1 LQEFIDYPKEYRT
14 GGGIMIGVYLKA
26 LRAPFLMGS
35 LVTVTVAAA
44 YAFSKGSF
52 SPALF
57 GLTLLGVGSLH
68 LGANLLNDYYDA
80 RGSDPINLR
89 LTPFSGGSRVIQ
101 EGKLSAMTV
110 LLLGAAFLA
119 VGIGSGICLVILERP
134 WVLIFGGL
142 GLFAG
147 WVYSASP
154 FQYMSKGL
162 GELVIFFA
170 FGPLITLGAY
180 YVMTDS
186 VNWSAFVLG
195 FPQGFLVAAI
205 IWINEFPDYEADR
218 KAGKRTLVVRLGLR
232 SSCYGYCVI
241 VLCAFVSTIL
251 LVGAVGMP
259 YLIMVSFA
267 SLPLALKATK
277 ILWKQYRSHERLVP
291 AQAMTIQTVIANGLL
306 LSLGFVLSRYIG

>member
-1 LQEFIDYPKEYRT
+1 
-14 GGGIMIGVYLKA
+14 MIGVYLKA
-26 LRAPFLMGS
+26 LRAPFLIGS

-52 SPALF
+52 SPSLF

-89 LTPFSGGSRVIQ
+89 PTPFSGGSRVIQ
-101 EGKLSAMTV
+101 EGKISASAV
-110 LLLGAAFLA
+110 LLLGVIFLA
-119 VGIGSGICLVILERP
+119 VGIGSGIWLVILKRP

-142 GLFAG
+142 GLLAG

-218 KAGKRTLVVRLGLR
+218 KAGKWNLVVRLGLR
-232 SSCYGYCVI
+232 SSRYGYCVL
-241 VLCAFVSTIL
+241 VFCAFASILYHYGEFRLTSSRLEGHQDTLETI
-251 LVGAVGMP
+251 P
-259 YLIMVSFA
+259 
-267 SLPLALKATK
+267 LP
-277 ILWKQYRSHERLVP
+277 
-291 AQAMTIQTVIANGLL
+291 
-306 LSLGFVLSRYIG
+306 

>member
-1 LQEFIDYPKEYRT
+1 
-14 GGGIMIGVYLKA
+14 
-26 LRAPFLMGS
+26 
-35 LVTVTVAAA
+35 
-44 YAFSKGSF
+44 
-52 SPALF
+52 
-57 GLTLLGVGSLH
+57 LH

-89 LTPFSGGSRVIQ
+89 PTPFSGGSRVIQ
-101 EGKLSAMTV
+101 EGKISAVVV
-110 LLLGAAFLA
+110 LLMGVFFLA
-119 VGIGSGICLVILERP
+119 VGVGSGIWLVILERP
-134 WVLIFGGL
+134 WVILFGGL

-162 GELVIFFA
+162 GELVIFLA

-180 YVMTDS
+180 YVMTNS

-195 FPQGFLVAAI
+195 FPQGFLVAGI

-218 KAGKRTLVVRLGLR
+218 KAGKWNLVVRLGLK
-232 SSCYGYCVI
+232 SSRYGYCVI
-241 VLCAFVSTIL
+241 MLCAFLSVIF

-267 SLPLALKATK
+267 SLPLAFKATK
-277 ILWKQYRSHERLVP
+277 IFWKQYQSHEGLIP

-306 LSLGFVLSRYIG
+306 LSLGLVLSRYV